1 MSYISRIHWLPVAIA
16 VSLVTVAV
24 FAVVAYRNTLRD
36 LESEAQIAHAYEV
49 REAANALLAGMRD
62 AETGQRG
69 FLITGNAA
77 FLEPYHAGGERAEN
91 EFLKLRKL
99 AAKDDRLQN
108 LVGHLNDAYSIQQVH
123 LKRTIDLRSQTSDVR
138 ITDEVIAL
146 VQSGVGKEAMENAR
160 RVTADILTLENQR
173 LESSESETRY
183 LSTVSRSSILVGNLL
198 AGAMLVIVGIAAWV
212 DRMKRDRAEV
222 ALLKQQV
229 ELQGIVD
236 SAYEGIL
243 TYGDDLL
250 IRLMNPAAATILG
263 ISRESSLGR
272 SLLDFLPESVRE
284 AIRSR
289 HSALITSDETFSEF
303 TDTPLL
309 RSDGSAFFAEGSAV
323 RTISNSDQFTTVKF
337 RDLTESKTNA
347 ASQRE
352 HAAILEQMSD
362 AMLVCDMD
370 GTIASCNE
378 SAMKLLGFNRS
389 RSRQTLNALNAISGE
404 IGYDDSIIGKN
415 IVEVLKAEPEQWS
428 SERAEL
434 LETGLA
440 VSLRSWLTPGGN
452 EMILEQRRSLI
463 RDATGEPTGKLVFLI
478 DVTDRVRQEVK
489 ERRVQRLESIGT
501 LAGGIAH
508 DLNNVLTPIMISV
521 DLLTRG
527 SKSPER
533 LLQNI
538 ATSADRGSR
547 MIKKLLAFAGGDRP
561 ERVPINLRTVLDEVR
576 ELLSHTLTQSID
588 LGFTIPDDLKLIDG
602 DSTELSQVVMNLA
615 LNARDAMPGG
625 GQLEIEASNFV
636 VDSSRAKSSDVLK
649 VGNHVLLSVTDSG
662 EGIPREIIDRIY
674 DPFFTTKPLGKG
686 TGLGLATTLGI
697 VRSYGG
703 DMNVYSE
710 PGVGTKFSVY
720 LPCSKRFAPAESTK
734 DVPQQSLNGNG
745 EAILIVDDET
755 LILESARETLESSHY
770 RVFAASRGSEA
781 IEIFEKQQ
789 TQIKLVVLDMMMPGM
804 DGFQTKDALRQFDP
818 AVRIVGSSGLRRP
831 NQDGERWQDING
843 FLPKPYTAEQLLQV
857 VRTALHSDS
866 TTTNRIYTD

>member
-1 MSYISRIHWLPVAIA
+1 MSYISRIHWLPIAIA

-36 LESEAQIAHAYEV
+36 LESEVQVAHAYEV
-49 REAANALLAGMRD
+49 RETANALLAGMRD

-77 FLEPYHAGGERAEN
+77 FLEPYHAGVEKAKN

-99 AAKDDRLQN
+99 ATKDDRLQS
-108 LVGHLNDAYSIQQVH
+108 LVDHLNNAYSIQQVH
-123 LKRTIDLRSQTSDVR
+123 LKQTIDLRSQTSDVR

-146 VQSGVGKEAMENAR
+146 VQSGVGKEAMDNAR

-173 LESSESETRY
+173 LESSDSETRY
-183 LSTVSRSSILVGNLL
+183 LSTMSRSSILVGNLL

-222 ALLKQQV
+222 ALVKQQE

-236 SAYEGIL
+236 SSYEGIL

-250 IRLMNPAAATILG
+250 IRLMNPAAATIFG
-263 ISRESSLGR
+263 TCRESSLGR
-272 SLLDFLPESVRE
+272 SLLDFVPESVRE

-289 HSALITSDETFSEF
+289 HSAFITSDETLSEF

-337 RDLTESKTNA
+337 RDLTESKVNA

-370 GTIASCNE
+370 GRIASCND
-378 SAMKLLGFNRS
+378 SALKLLGFGTES
-389 RSRQTLNALNAISGE
+389 A
-404 IGYDDSIIGKN
+404 DSIIGKN
-415 IVEVLKAEPEQWS
+415 IVGVLKADPEQWIN
-428 SERAEL
+428 EQTTL
-434 LETGLA
+434 LETGLV
-440 VSLRSWLTPGGN
+440 VSQRSWLTPSGS
-452 EMILEQRRSLI
+452 EMFLEQRRSLI
-463 RDATGEPTGKLVFLI
+463 RAADGEPTGKLVFLI
-478 DVTDRVRQEVK
+478 DISDRVRQEVN
-489 ERRVQRLESIGT
+489 ERRAQRLESIGT

-508 DLNNVLTPIMISV
+508 DLNNVLTPIMVSV

-538 ATSADRGSR
+538 STSADRGSR

-561 ERVPINLRTVLDEVR
+561 ERVPINLRMVLDEVR
-576 ELLSHTLTQSID
+576 ELLSHTLQRSIE
-588 LGFTIPDDLKLIDG
+588 LRFAILNDLKLIDG

-615 LNARDAMPGG
+615 LNARDAMPDGG
-625 GQLEIEASNFV
+625 TLEIEASNFV

-649 VGNHVLLSVTDSG
+649 VGSHVLLSVTDTG
-662 EGIPREIIDRIY
+662 EGIPHEIIDRIY
-674 DPFFTTKPLGKG
+674 DPFFTTKPQGKG

-703 DMNVYSE
+703 DMSVYSE
-710 PGVGTKFSVY
+710 PGVGTKFSIY
-720 LPCSKRFAPAESTK
+720 LPCSKSLTPVESAK
-734 DVPQQSLNGNG
+734 DVPQQSLDGNG
-745 EAILIVDDET
+745 EGILIVDDEI

-781 IEIFEKQQ
+781 IEIFKKQQ
-789 TQIKLVVLDMMMPGM
+789 SQIKLIVLDMMMPGM
-804 DGFQTKDALRQFDP
+804 DGFQTKDALRQLDP

-831 NQDGERWQDING
+831 HQDGQRWQDISG
-843 FLPKPYTAEQLLQV
+843 FLAKPYTAEQLLQV
-857 VRTALHSDS
+857 VRTALNSDS
-866 TTTNRIYTD
+866 TTTNCIYTD